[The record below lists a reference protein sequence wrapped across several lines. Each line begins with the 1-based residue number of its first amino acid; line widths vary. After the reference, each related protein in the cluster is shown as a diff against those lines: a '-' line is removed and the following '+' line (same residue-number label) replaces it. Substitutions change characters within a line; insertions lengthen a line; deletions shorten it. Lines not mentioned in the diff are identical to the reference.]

1 MFGVNVLEHCVGG
14 ERSRVSNVSVKVL
27 DTLCVSAS
35 KTDERRTLIA
45 STDSVH
51 D

>member
-1 MFGVNVLEHCVGG
+1 MFGVNMLEHCVSGK
-14 ERSRVSNVSVKVL
+14 RSRVSDASVKVFNA
-27 DTLCVSAS
+27 LCMSTS